1 MSGENDK
8 GFLLI
13 CTCQQVAEIMEEI
26 LEPVTGETVDQ
37 VVVRLLEK
45 GESAQAISLIRR
57 VQEVFREELELDDLV
72 LNDETTA
79 DDVEEWDSLS
89 HVQLVVALEKAFGIK
104 FTSREILSWDNVG
117 DLVDCINK
125 KL

>member
-1 MSGENDK
+1 
-8 GFLLI
+8 
-13 CTCQQVAEIMEEI
+13 MERDDI
-26 LEPVTGETVDQ
+26 LA
-37 VVVRLLEK
+37 K
-45 GESAQAISLIRR
+45 
-57 VQEVFREELELDDLV
+57 VQEVFRDELEVEDLA

-117 DLVDCINK
+117 DLVDCISK
-125 KL
+125 KV